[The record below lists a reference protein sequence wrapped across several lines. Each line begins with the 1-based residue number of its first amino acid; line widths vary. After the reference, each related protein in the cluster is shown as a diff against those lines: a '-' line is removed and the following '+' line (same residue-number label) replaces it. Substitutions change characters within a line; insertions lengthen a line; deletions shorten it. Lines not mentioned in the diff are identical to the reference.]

1 MLIQYNDCLCL
12 YHFSKVTQCGDYA
25 TSSGDGSMFSVWKGA
40 ACSMVSL
47 YIQIK
52 LLTQTA

>member
-52 LLTQTA
+52 LLMQTA